1 MLSIAVWTMPD
12 GACKVWQTS
21 YPHSHP
27 QQMGV
32 TVDERENNSL
42 ICEEKS

>member
-1 MLSIAVWTMPD
+1 MPD

-32 TVDERENNSL
+32 TVDDWKNKPL
-42 ICEEKS
+42 IYEEKS